1 MTARAMT
8 MDAAIEGSETRAATR
23 AGWRG
28 GASRLESESPWVLA
42 ARAAAPWPVWLAV
55 LAVGIPG
62 SPLLPSV
69 SQGVLAPALVLA
81 AMVVWTHRPSL
92 RSTGRWVATIL
103 GTGLMGELF
112 TNALTDMGRSGGIT
126 ALSDLGRALT
136 VWGLCAVLYEIA
148 PIVAATSRVT
158 PSERREPVLDV
169 GAHIIFLALG
179 VGAYAW
185 PPIHEHLFRVSPWL
199 AVTVALPFAA
209 ARCGPP
215 RPVGLPPAH
224 PPRVGALL
232 GVAAVAWV
240 FVGVVAAASMEG
252 IRRSAWEMR
261 WGVEAVDGVML
272 AVPLASAVLALAAA
286 GFLFARAA
294 SVRGATT
301 GTVTEVG
308 DGGLT
313 VEVDGGEPRSIVFE
327 GTPPAPGAT
336 VTLLGITQRPTG
348 TGPFRDGAQ
357 PWQAARAWV
366 GRPDELGRALAREG
380 AGWLAWGAA
389 SAFGVIVQL
398 W

>member
-8 MDAAIEGSETRAATR
+8 MDAAIEGSETHATPR
-23 AGWRG
+23 SRVGWRG
-28 GASRLESESPWVLA
+28 HESPWVLA

-55 LAVGIPG
+55 LAVGVPG

-81 AMVVWTHRPSL
+81 AMVIWTHRPSL
-92 RSTGRWVATIL
+92 RSTARWITTIV
-103 GTGLMGELF
+103 GTGLMGELLA
-112 TNALTDMGRSGGIT
+112 NALTDMGRSGGIT
-126 ALSDLGRALT
+126 ALPDLGRALT
-136 VWGLCAVLYEIA
+136 VWGLCAVLYEVA

-169 GAHIIFLALG
+169 GAHVVFLALG
-179 VGAYAW
+179 AGAYAW

-199 AVTVALPFAA
+199 AVAVALPFAA

-215 RPVGLPPAH
+215 RAVGLPPAH
-224 PPRVGALL
+224 PPRVGALV

-240 FVGVVAAASMEG
+240 FLGLVTAASVEA
-252 IRRSAWEMR
+252 IRHSFWEMR

-286 GFLFARAA
+286 GLLFVRAGA
-294 SVRGATT
+294 VRGATT
-301 GTVTEVG
+301 GTVTDVG

-313 VEVDGGEPRSIVFE
+313 VEVDGEEPRSVVFE
-327 GTPPAPGAT
+327 GVPPAQGAT
-336 VTLLGITQRPTG
+336 VTLLGVTERAPG
-348 TGPFRDGAQ
+348 AGPFRDGAQ
-357 PWQAARAWV
+357 QWRAARAWA